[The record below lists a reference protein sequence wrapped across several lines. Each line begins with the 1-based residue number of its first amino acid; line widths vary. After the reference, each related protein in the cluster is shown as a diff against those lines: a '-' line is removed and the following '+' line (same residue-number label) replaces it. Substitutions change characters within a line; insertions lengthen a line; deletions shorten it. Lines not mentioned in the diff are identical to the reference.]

1 MSKQYCYTN
10 IRPKHGALGRPRL
23 AFSRGQLNDTTGEHP
38 FRPSPCPMI
47 GMDGD
52 YNKNSS
58 KNVVVADD
66 DAGTWDRDIQ
76 GEMLGFLD
84 APQKASLPM
93 NFQSMERDLMHDQ
106 STAPCGGSNSSNSG
120 VGSARSTGGGA
131 PEAALASHLV
141 CSESAAVPPPLEALN
156 SRASAGECDYKD
168 ASTVESAPDSAFQ
181 HSAASNVCQPVPK
194 RSSVSSAASSNDPT
208 LPGGYFC
215 VSDVATRVAD
225 ACRST
230 MRVGA
235 LGFGLAG
242 HAA

>member
-1 MSKQYCYTN
+1 
-10 IRPKHGALGRPRL
+10 
-23 AFSRGQLNDTTGEHP
+23 
-38 FRPSPCPMI
+38 
-47 GMDGD
+47 MDGD
-52 YNKNSS
+52 YS
-58 KNVVVADD
+58 KNNCKNPVAADD

-93 NFQSMERDLMHDQ
+93 KSQSMERDLVHDQ

-120 VGSARSTGGGA
+120 VGSARSNGGGA
-131 PEAALASHLV
+131 PEAGLASHLV
-141 CSESAAVPPPLEALN
+141 CSESAAVPPPLEAFN
-156 SRASAGECDYKD
+156 ASTSAGELDYKD
-168 ASTVESAPDSAFQ
+168 VATVESAADPEYQ
-181 HSAASNVCQPVPK
+181 HSAASNLCQPVPK

-208 LPGGYFC
+208 SPGGYFC

-235 LGFGLAG
+235 LGFWLAG
-242 HAA
+242 HAAQVLVRVF